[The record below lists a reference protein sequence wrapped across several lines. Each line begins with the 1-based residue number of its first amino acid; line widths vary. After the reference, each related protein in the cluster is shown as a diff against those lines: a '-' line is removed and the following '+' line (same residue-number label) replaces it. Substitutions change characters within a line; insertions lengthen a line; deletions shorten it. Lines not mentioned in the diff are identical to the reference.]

1 MQIKYKNNVEQK
13 TGYLPLLINRGGRV
27 HQMVGLWLRWWCAL
41 CVAFGLWSGFSVVC
55 GAEESAAAQSLAA
68 HNMEAHRALWVEELR
83 PTSSEDVAAALQRG
97 DVQQVKSAA
106 ASGALMLAG
115 VSSWSARWLPAAF
128 AKMLHGGT
136 AVLQKRIM
144 VSAAAALTV
153 GWGLG
158 VYLRSRSHP
167 LMSASAPSPSVW
179 LSAAPESSGMQQ
191 LREEDAASSPLE
203 HQNSPHPRML
213 PPQREQQEEEMRSE
227 ENTRLLPRNKP
238 TRQHINAD
246 VRREIKRLKVLYD
259 RLPYEEWKKRI
270 SPFITAGA
278 LEKTEPLKLL
288 DEVYAHFNTKPRW
301 YPNNP
306 FPPADLALR
315 AQYFFLARTM
325 GLVPSITM
333 VEVGKNINLSAGVV
347 PVLQSRIEGFLKS
360 RHNPQGSQVTLFDQE
375 QRKTHLYRKIEGLR
389 KAYFRLSKKEL
400 RGRLKPLMQPGLAD
414 NVEPDALMNYLQ
426 RNLSSQML
434 HIFLGSV
441 LKLEHQ
447 PARYYSEIYGFKR
460 QSFISIK
467 KNIRSQIVRIRTAD
481 LEERAPFDLS
491 VAVMNSVD
499 AELVEEL
506 QHLKAAYQDLSRE
519 QWQDRMSSYSSAAA
533 LISMEPQT
541 LLTDLSYRFDVLP
554 SHSQRGSASPVFRA
568 QYVFLTQIMAFAPS
582 TVAEIAQKLHLSHS
596 SAVFTTRSHIEKF
609 LRSYHNNDP
618 RHETLWEQRQKSGG
632 GLRSSILE
640 LKKAYSQM
648 DLETLRHRMQPLM
661 HPGVVATVRHAS
673 LLQYMEWLLGAE
685 GLHFFLSDILDLG
698 SFSLEELEAFYGKD
712 RKWFNG
718 TARED
723 IKRHILG
730 ITAQDLTTTLSTDD
744 SGSVEAEGS
753 VAESAYQGFL
763 SLDEAVEP
771 KVSAADLQG
780 AGLSPHSL
788 SQQRT
793 GYADEEI
800 KGKLQSLIHAYQQL
814 PYEQWSQRI
823 GPHLAPE
830 AIGTV
835 DPQSLLQDLY
845 DHFHPYSSQVYSVS
859 PISHELRAQYIFL
872 TRFMDLQPSTLVD
885 LTRLL
890 RYSEKRALLKA
901 QSRVKKFLQNYS
913 VAAQHVS
920 GVAAPAVQA
929 EQRKAQQV
937 KRAHLKKISEQK
949 VAALRQA
956 FFYLSAGDLKSR
968 LKGWVDDHL
977 LAYVNHQNIMN
988 YVEAYF
994 FTERLHIFLGAILNL
1009 DKFSASDY
1017 AYYYGRR
1024 EESFEQNKMKIRML
1038 LSELRME
1045 HLVFNSMGLYELLDF
1060 TRMAWK
1066 QMMAGKITGDVFAR
1080 FHIDEEAQQRFL
1092 ADIEK
1097 LRKDFAQQ
1105 RGDIGEFLLLREA
1118 LGWTQQYHDEGVGWL
1133 FHAAPHRVAELK
1145 DDAYEKITSA
1155 AHDLPRYFASFQ
1167 DLTAV
1172 QQKML
1177 DRLAAEEAQLSVM
1190 DHNIGLQPSV
1200 AHLDK
1205 KLESFLAA
1213 HAWHEDSATRALL
1226 YASLG
1231 IPLVSGEHL
1240 AELSGLDGVEVQH
1253 RMEHLQQLWQQ
1264 EQLISTITPRSYED
1278 LLEQFQNLS
1287 SQQWQM
1293 LERRWR
1299 DPEAQEQP
1307 PFQEQVEEF
1316 IAASLGDDPYKTHI
1330 FLSMV
1335 LGFEQPSKS
1344 LILQIIRSHSSQSVS
1359 LIHYA
1364 ESQKI
1369 TRIQERKRSIH
1380 AAFQNKIK
1388 AAEDVREY
1396 P

>member
-1 MQIKYKNNVEQK
+1 M
-13 TGYLPLLINRGGRV
+13 L
-27 HQMVGLWLRWWCAL
+27 GLWMRWWCAL
-41 CVAFGLWSGFSVVC
+41 CVAFGLWLGFSVVC
-55 GAEESAAAQSLAA
+55 GAEKSAAAESLAA
-68 HNMEAHRALWVEELR
+68 QKAEAHRALWAEELR
-83 PTSSEDVAAALQRG
+83 PTSWEDLAAALHRG
-97 DVQQVKSAA
+97 DVQQVKSASSSA
-106 ASGALMLAG
+106 TLMLAG
-115 VSSWSARWLPAAF
+115 VSSWYARGLPAALLK
-128 AKMLHGGT
+128 ALHGG
-136 AVLQKRIM
+136 AAGLQKRLM
-144 VSAAAALTV
+144 LSAAAALTV
-153 GWGLG
+153 AWGFK
-158 VYLRSRSHP
+158 VYLRSRPHP
-167 LMSASAPSPSVW
+167 SMSASAATPSVW
-179 LSAAPESSGMQQ
+179 LSAAPESSRMQQ
-191 LREEDAASSPLE
+191 LREEDAASSSLE

-238 TRQHINAD
+238 TRQYINTD

-259 RLPYEEWKKRI
+259 KLPYEEWSKRI

-278 LEKTEPLKLL
+278 LEKIEPLKLL
-288 DEVYAHFNTKPRW
+288 DELYAHFSTKPRW
-301 YPNNP
+301 AHNNP

-315 AQYFFLARTM
+315 AQYFFLARIM

-333 VEVGKNINLSAGVV
+333 AEVGKNVNLSAGVV
-347 PVLQSRIEGFLKS
+347 PVLQSRIEGFLNS

-375 QRKTHLYRKIEGLR
+375 QRKTHLYRKLEGLR

-400 RGRLKPLMQPGLAD
+400 RGRLKPLMRPGLTD
-414 NVEPDALMNYLQ
+414 SVEPDALMNYLQ

-434 HIFLGSV
+434 HIFLGSI

-447 PARYYSEIYGFKR
+447 PARYYSEIYGFKP
-460 QSFISIK
+460 QSFTSIK
-467 KNIRSQIVRIRTAD
+467 RSIRSQIVRIRLTD
-481 LEERAPFDLS
+481 LEERAPFDLA

-506 QHLKAAYQDLSRE
+506 GHLKAAYQGLSRE

-554 SHSQRGSASPVFRA
+554 SRSQRGSAPSASPVFRA
-568 QYVFLTQIMAFAPS
+568 QYVFLVQIMALAPS
-582 TVAEIAQKLHLSHS
+582 TAAEIAQKLHLSHS
-596 SAVFTTRSHIEKF
+596 SAVFTTRSHIVKF

-618 RHETLWEQRQKSGG
+618 RHETLWEQRQKNGG
-632 GLRSSILE
+632 GLRRSILE
-640 LKKAYSQM
+640 LKKVYSQM
-648 DLETLRHRMQPLM
+648 DLEELRHRMQSLM

-698 SFSLEELEAFYGKD
+698 SFSREELEAFYGKG

-723 IKRHILG
+723 IKRRILR
-730 ITAQDLTTTLSTDD
+730 ITAQDLTTTLGTDD
-744 SGSVEAEGS
+744 SSFVEAEGS
-753 VAESAYQGFL
+753 AAESAYQGFL
-763 SLDEAVEP
+763 SLDQAAEP

-780 AGLSPHSL
+780 AGLPPYSL
-788 SQQRT
+788 SQRRT

-800 KGKLQSLIHAYQQL
+800 KGKLQSLIRAYQQL
-814 PYEQWSQRI
+814 SYEQWSQRI
-823 GPHLAPE
+823 GPHLAPG

-845 DHFHPYSSQVYSVS
+845 DYFHPFSSQAYSVS

-872 TRFMDLQPSTLVD
+872 TRFMNLQSSTLME
-885 LTRLL
+885 LTHLL
-890 RYSEKRALLKA
+890 RYSEKRTLLRS

-913 VAAQHVS
+913 VAAQRVS
-920 GVAAPAVQA
+920 GGAAPVAQA
-929 EQRKAQQV
+929 KQRKEQQV
-937 KRAHLKKISEQK
+937 KRAHLKNMSEQK

-956 FFYLSAGDLKSR
+956 FFYLSEDELKSR

-977 LAYVNHQNIMN
+977 LAYVSHQNIMN
-988 YVEAYF
+988 YIDAYF
-994 FTERLHIFLGAILNL
+994 FTERLHIFLGSILKL
-1009 DKFSASDY
+1009 DDFSVSDY
-1017 AYYYGRR
+1017 AYYYGKS
-1024 EESFEQNKMKIRML
+1024 EESFAKNKMKIRML

-1045 HLVFNSMGLYELLDF
+1045 HLVFNSMGFYELLDF

-1066 QMMAGKITGDVFAR
+1066 QMMAGKITGDIFAR
-1080 FHIDEEAQQRFL
+1080 FHIAEEAQQRFL

-1145 DDAYEKITSA
+1145 EDAYEKITSA
-1155 AHDLPRYFASFQ
+1155 AHALPRYFASLQ
-1167 DLTAV
+1167 DLAAV
-1172 QQKML
+1172 QQKMVE
-1177 DRLAAEEAQLSVM
+1177 RFVVEEAQLSVM
-1190 DHNIGLQPSV
+1190 DYNIGLQPSMV
-1200 AHLDK
+1200 HLDK
-1205 KLESFLAA
+1205 KLDNFLAA
-1213 HAWHEDSATRALL
+1213 RAWHEDNATRALL

-1240 AELSGLDGVEVQH
+1240 AELSGLDEGEVQH

-1264 EQLISTITPRSYED
+1264 EQLISTVTPRSYED

-1287 SQQWQM
+1287 SQHWQM
-1293 LERRWR
+1293 LEHRWL
-1299 DPEAQEQP
+1299 DLEAQEQP

-1344 LILQIIRSHSSQSVS
+1344 LLLHVIRSHSSQSVS
-1359 LIHYA
+1359 SGHYT

-1369 TRIQERKRSIH
+1369 TRIRELKRSIH